1 MPVIQGQY
9 QIEAGLAERLRN
21 LSSKLVNTETNDNS
35 GNVILDK
42 SHIDLPRKKIYE
54 SLLVA
59 ENTQLL
65 SYYCSIEDANIRLR
79 LEAVQLAPCFMHFH
93 QRLKL
98 NRQDAFKHFW
108 GDYFTLMWVTK
119 RHCLE
124 YVIEHG
130 LAFIHEQN
138 FDAASQLL
146 QPFPQLQA
154 LVLLLSVDHP
164 SVSNRGKQKLID
176 ALWSNRTRDTARC
189 GT

>member
-1 MPVIQGQY
+1 MQLIAQCLLDKNSLVLFFLQCLLPPKKNAAVDEGVRDILTSIIDLLWSQKSYRLAGNTNGQY

-35 GNVILDK
+35 GKRNSRDK

-79 LEAVQLAPCFMHFH
+79 LEAVQLAPCFTHFH

-98 NRQDAFKHFW
+98 TAKMLLNTFGAI
-108 GDYFTLMWVTK
+108 TL
-119 RHCLE
+119 R
-124 YVIEHG
+124 
-130 LAFIHEQN
+130 
-138 FDAASQLL
+138 
-146 QPFPQLQA
+146 
-154 LVLLLSVDHP
+154 
-164 SVSNRGKQKLID
+164 
-176 ALWSNRTRDTARC
+176 
-189 GT
+189 